1 MGILSKKNKQARA
14 EDGGKKK
21 GFFKRHKKLCIVS
34 AVVIVIVLLL
44 ARGCGSASGTGAVV
58 TTTKAFRGEL
68 QESISTSGSV
78 EAETVKVYFAPAAG
92 KLAKINVAPGDAV
105 KAGDV
110 LMLYDVAQLE
120 RDFRQAQL
128 EQDKATASYDGALA
142 DNSKNRGKLSEANTN
157 LAVLDQQ
164 IDDYKAYLKDL
175 QKKLSQS
182 QRDTA
187 NALSKES
194 YDLNKKINDLD
205 KTDPDYDKKLKKLEN
220 DLSKNS
226 YLQSIANSSDYVAEM
241 EEEIARV
248 QEELS
253 KCESYK
259 AEMEG
264 QKSSSEASVMDGYD
278 LVRYDADKELSGMTY
293 DEALDAYNAVKGG
306 VSADFDGIVTEVSA
320 VEGAGVAAGTQL
332 LTLQS
337 SGEVKVSFSASKMD
351 VEKLAVGQS
360 ADVTIS
366 GNLYTGKVSKI
377 NRMAEK
383 NASNTP
389 MVGVEIH
396 LDAPDDKIIL
406 GMDAKLTIYTQKAED
421 ALLVPVEAINADREG
436 DFLYVVEDGKAVI
449 RRVTCGI
456 SNDTYAVILEGIT
469 EEDEIVQT
477 SVGNLDEGVNVTAI
491 PGE

>member
-14 EDGGKKK
+14 EDRGKKK

-142 DNSKNRGKLSEANTN
+142 DNSKNHGKLSEANTN

-194 YDLNKKINDLD
+194 YDLNKKISDLD

-248 QEELS
+248 QEEIS

-293 DEALDAYNAVKGG
+293 DEALDAFWH
-306 VSADFDGIVTEVSA
+306 SWPMWI
-320 VEGAGVAAGTQL
+320 
-332 LTLQS
+332 LTGS
-337 SGEVKVSFSASKMD
+337 
-351 VEKLAVGQS
+351 
-360 ADVTIS
+360 
-366 GNLYTGKVSKI
+366 
-377 NRMAEK
+377 
-383 NASNTP
+383 
-389 MVGVEIH
+389 
-396 LDAPDDKIIL
+396 
-406 GMDAKLTIYTQKAED
+406 
-421 ALLVPVEAINADREG
+421 
-436 DFLYVVEDGKAVI
+436 
-449 RRVTCGI
+449 
-456 SNDTYAVILEGIT
+456 
-469 EEDEIVQT
+469 
-477 SVGNLDEGVNVTAI
+477 
-491 PGE
+491 